1 MCQQQHGEGAEFDGV
16 SSCQCKAGYE
26 EGAGGQCVKA
36 GAAGAPSPPLNASKP
51 PPSTV
56 GRVLTA
62 DAGAAQQVA
71 PGARAQTRNQWWSCI
86 TRCAS
91 SSTARTR
98 SSTGRTRASARTATR
113 RVPGG
118 SASPRAVAPPQG
130 GEVPPAATRVPYSR
144 VTTRHQPPSLSLLP
158 VRSTRPPPR
167 ASHPCDAPP
176 ALQVGGSGGGTRA
189 AGCYLAT
196 SARSMTLARADV
208 RGAVRPQRR
217 VRRRLLVRVQ
227 GAVSLARVGVHAR
240 SLGFTACAAA
250 GRLPRGRRQVRQDGS
265 EPWRPCW

>member
-1 MCQQQHGEGAEFDGV
+1 MARQRR
-16 SSCQCKAGYE
+16 
-26 EGAGGQCVKA
+26 
-36 GAAGAPSPPLNASKP
+36 AA
-51 PPSTV
+51 V
-56 GRVLTA
+56 
-62 DAGAAQQVA
+62 AAVA
-71 PGARAQTRNQWWSCI
+71 AAAAAARRAAALWQRPGWTRARCSGT

-130 GEVPPAATRVPYSR
+130 GEAPPAATRAPYSR